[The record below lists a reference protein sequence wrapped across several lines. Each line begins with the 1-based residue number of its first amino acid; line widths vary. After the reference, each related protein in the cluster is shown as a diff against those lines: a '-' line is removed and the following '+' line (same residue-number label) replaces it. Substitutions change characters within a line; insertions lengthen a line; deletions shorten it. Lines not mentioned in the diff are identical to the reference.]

1 MDVQETGGTVEHEDH
16 PLLHRQVR
24 DPKTGRRGELMAVL
38 HETLG
43 YADGRERSTLTAYLR
58 GVNGLEFTAAAA
70 TLEAV

>member
-1 MDVQETGGTVEHEDH
+1 MDVQETGDTVEHEDH

-24 DPKTGRRGELMAVL
+24 DPLTGRRGELVAVL

-58 GVNGLEFTAAAA
+58 SNGLEFTAAAA

>member
-1 MDVQETGGTVEHEDH
+1 MDVQETGGTVEPDH

-24 DPKTGRRGELMAVL
+24 DPRTGRCGKLVAVL

-58 GVNGLEFTAAAA
+58 GVDGLEFTAAAA